1 MNIHIFTI
9 ICLFQPSESMN
20 LKVAGRVR
28 PMTESENSKGSKRIV
43 KAAGSNITIDASNK
57 VDILSR
63 DTYFL
68 FLYRMMRNSF
78 NSGAKFLIGFCF
90 RIGCKKCK

>member
-57 VDILSR
+57 VDILQIN
-63 DTYFL
+63 TYFL
-68 FLYRMMRNSF
+68 FKSIDEEFFQSRSKASHWILLLNRMQEM
-78 NSGAKFLIGFCF
+78 
-90 RIGCKKCK
+90 